1 MRLFS
6 DYQVVGK
13 ENIPEPPVLITT
25 NHLSYWD
32 LFAVGASMS
41 YPVPV
46 FAARKY
52 QRKWW
57 GWLFYMGSPVWVEQ
71 ESSDRNAL
79 KLAIRIIERGH
90 AFGIAPEGTRSQSGA
105 LGRGR
110 DGAAFIVRHTHV
122 PVLPIAFWG
131 IEKLFKQPHPE
142 VRVVIGKAYHLPQ
155 DRQLKDHTERIM
167 CAIAALLPE
176 QYRGYYAGNPLIE
189 EMEQTVA

>member
-1 MRLFS
+1 MGLFS
-6 DYQVVGK
+6 NYRAIGM
-13 ENIPEPPVLITT
+13 ENIPDPPVLITT

-32 LFAVGASMS
+32 LFAVGAVVQ
-41 YPVPV
+41 YTVPV
-46 FAARKY
+46 FAAKKY

-57 GWLFYMGSPVWVEQ
+57 GWLFNIGAPVWVEQ
-71 ESSDRNAL
+71 GSSDRNAL
-79 KLAIRIIERGH
+79 KLAIRLIKQGH
-90 AFGIAPEGTRSQSGA
+90 PFGIAPEGTRSQTGA
-105 LGRGR
+105 LGKGR

-122 PVLPIAFWG
+122 PVLPVAFWG
-131 IEKLFKQPHPE
+131 TENIFKQPRPE
-142 VRVVIGKAYHLPQ
+142 VRVVIGKPYHLPE